1 MCGII
6 GVIIKKPSQEDF
18 DTIKHVFLESK
29 IRGMHAT
36 GLSYVKEYQIH
47 TEKLPVAAD
56 QFPFDFP
63 KYLNEDG
70 NLYMVGHC
78 RYSTSDLEFNQPFN
92 NDTLSIVHNGVITQE
107 LPEKW
112 KDLYGYECATKNDS
126 ELLLHTIEDDK
137 CPITTWVESSLAVC
151 ELWFCKRLRFYR
163 NGKRPI
169 YFTSLSNGY
178 IITSTEDVAKRAGLD
193 MTVEVPMNTYMNIDQ
208 DLAVTIQKVYTN
220 NADLQGLEYETVRI

>member
-1 MCGII
+1 
-6 GVIIKKPSQEDF
+6 
-18 DTIKHVFLESK
+18 
-29 IRGMHAT
+29 
-36 GLSYVKEYQIH
+36 
-47 TEKLPVAAD
+47 
-56 QFPFDFP
+56 
-63 KYLNEDG
+63 
-70 NLYMVGHC
+70 MVGHC

-112 KDLYGYECATKNDS
+112 KDLYGYDCVTKNDS

-178 IITSTEDVAKRAGLD
+178 IITSTADIANRSELSDPKQVKMGEMITIRGVDSLSYKIID
-193 MTVEVPMNTYMNIDQ
+193 MKQ
-208 DLAVTIQKVYTN
+208 R
-220 NADLQGLEYETVRI
+220 DLQPV